1 MNKDLEQLREAVK
14 DGDWNEEAKMY
25 VVMVLERLTTA
36 VKVSKLL
43 RKADDEFF
51 EDTYAMKA
59 LAAAYNSLVED
70 LVNIGMDVFGGEEED
85 DREAEAEEEEED
97 SEAEADEDEEDEEA
111 EDEEAEDDD
120 DYCGDC
126 DDCEFSDD
134 CKYSGEREADED
146 PIGNIHRNMMNSFA
160 AMIPIEGIKYVSD
173 RMTGNNDGAVWVA
186 TFEGKNG
193 KQYNVLLTCGD
204 CNTKT
209 NKIILDDANDIDY
222 MYKHLAAGLY
232 GVMFTRVDDLG
243 FQFVKF
249 DDIKKWYMKEL
260 DFAYNT
266 DSPLVLNEVNKWL
279 KIEGTK

>member
-70 LVNIGMDVFGGEEED
+70 LVNIGMDVFGDDED
-85 DREAEAEEEEED
+85 DRKECEADDSEAEEEC
-97 SEAEADEDEEDEEA
+97 EADEA
-111 EDEEAEDDD
+111 EDEDID
-120 DYCGDC
+120 
-126 DDCEFSDD
+126 
-134 CKYSGEREADED
+134 
-146 PIGNIHRNMMNSFA
+146 NIHKNMMNSFA
-160 AMIPIEGIKYVSD
+160 AMIPVEGVKYVSD
-173 RMTGNNDGAVWVA
+173 TMTGNRDSAVWVA
-186 TFEGKNG
+186 TFADKEGKE
-193 KQYNVLLTCGD
+193 YNVLLTCGD

-209 NKIILDDANDIDY
+209 NKIILEDANDIDY
-222 MYKHLAAGLY
+222 MYRHLAAGLY
-232 GVMFTRVDDLG
+232 GVMFTRGDDHG
-243 FQFVKF
+243 FQFVQF
-249 DDIKKWYMKEL
+249 ADIKKWYMKEL

-279 KIEGTK
+279 GIK

>member
-70 LVNIGMDVFGGEEED
+70 LVNIGMDVFGD
-85 DREAEAEEEEED
+85 DRKECEADDSEAEEEC
-97 SEAEADEDEEDEEA
+97 EADEEEDE
-111 EDEEAEDDD
+111 D

-134 CKYSGEREADED
+134 CEYSGDRED

-173 RMTGNNDGAVWVA
+173 TMTGNKNSAVWVA
-186 TFEGKNG
+186 TFADKEGKD
-193 KQYNVLLTCGD
+193 YNVLLTCGD

-209 NKIILDDANDIDY
+209 NKIILEDANDIDY

-266 DSPLVLNEVNKWL
+266 DSPLVMNEVNKWL
-279 KIEGTK
+279 GIK

>member
-70 LVNIGMDVFGGEEED
+70 LVNIGMDVFGDDEREAGEEED
-85 DREAEAEEEEED
+85 DREAEADEEEEVGE
-97 SEAEADEDEEDEEA
+97 EEDE
-111 EDEEAEDDD
+111 D

-134 CKYSGEREADED
+134 CEYSGEREADED
-146 PIGNIHRNMMNSFA
+146 HIGNIHRNMMNSFA
-160 AMIPIEGIKYVSD
+160 AMIPVEGVKYVSD
-173 RMTGNNDGAVWVA
+173 RMTGNNNSAVWVA
-186 TFEGKNG
+186 TFAGKNG

-209 NKIILDDANDIDY
+209 NKIILEDANDIDY
-222 MYKHLAAGLY
+222 MYRHLAAGLY

-266 DSPLVLNEVNKWL
+266 DSPLVMNEVNKWL
-279 KIEGTK
+279 GIK

>member
-1 MNKDLEQLREAVK
+1 MNKDLEQLREAIK

-36 VKVSKLL
+36 VQVSKLL

-51 EDTYAMKA
+51 KDTYAMKA
-59 LAAAYNSLVED
+59 LGAAYNSLVED
-70 LVNIGMDVFGGEEED
+70 LVNIGIDVFGGEED
-85 DREAEAEEEEED
+85 EAEAEDCEDCEE
-97 SEAEADEDEEDEEA
+97 AEEDE
-111 EDEEAEDDD
+111 

-134 CKYSGEREADED
+134 CEYHEDED
-146 PIGNIHRNMMNSFA
+146 PIGDIHRNMMNSFA
-160 AMIPIEGIKYVSD
+160 AMLPVEGVKYVSD
-173 RMTGNNDGAVWVA
+173 RITGNDNSAVWVA
-186 TFEGKNG
+186 TFAGKNG
-193 KQYNVLLTCGD
+193 RQYNVLLTCGD

-209 NKIILDDANDIDY
+209 NKIILEDPNDIDY
-222 MYKHLAAGLY
+222 MYRHLAAGLY

-266 DSPLVLNEVNKWL
+266 DSPLVMNEVNKWL
-279 KIEGTK
+279 KIK

>member
-51 EDTYAMKA
+51 KDTYAMKA
-59 LAAAYNSLVED
+59 LGAAYNSLVED

-85 DREAEAEEEEED
+85 EV
-97 SEAEADEDEEDEEA
+97 EADDCDED
-111 EDEEAEDDD
+111 
-120 DYCGDC
+120 DC
-126 DDCEFSDD
+126 DDCEFRED
-134 CKYSGEREADED
+134 CEAEADREAEADESD
-146 PIGNIHRNMMNSFA
+146 IHTNMMNSFA
-160 AMIPIEGIKYVSD
+160 AMIPVEGIRYVED
-173 RMTGNNDGAVWVA
+173 RMIRCGDGAVWRA
-186 TFEGKNG
+186 TFVDKEGKY
-193 KQYNVLLTCGD
+193 YNVLLTCGD

-209 NKIILDDANDIDY
+209 NKIILDDSYDIDY
-222 MYKHLAAGLY
+222 LYGHLAAGVY
-232 GVMFTRVDDLG
+232 GVMFTRRDDRG

-260 DFAYNT
+260 DHAYNT
-266 DSPLVLNEVNKWL
+266 DSPLVMNEVNKWL
-279 KIEGTK
+279 GIK

>member
-70 LVNIGMDVFGGEEED
+70 LVNIGMDVFGGEEE
-85 DREAEAEEEEED
+85 EAKAGEEED
-97 SEAEADEDEEDEEA
+97 EA
-111 EDEEAEDDD
+111 EDEEAEDED

-134 CKYSGEREADED
+134 CEYSGDRED

-186 TFEGKNG
+186 TFAGKNG

-204 CNTKT
+204 YNTKT
-209 NKIILDDANDIDY
+209 NKIILEDANDIDY

-279 KIEGTK
+279 GIK

>member
-70 LVNIGMDVFGGEEED
+70 LVNIGMDVFGGEEE
-85 DREAEAEEEEED
+85 EAKAGEEED
-97 SEAEADEDEEDEEA
+97 EA
-111 EDEEAEDDD
+111 EDEEAEEDE

-126 DDCEFSDD
+126 EDCEFSDD
-134 CKYSGEREADED
+134 CEYSGEREADED
-146 PIGNIHRNMMNSFA
+146 PIGDIHKNMMNSFA

-173 RMTGNNDGAVWVA
+173 RMTGNNNSAVWVA
-186 TFEGKNG
+186 TFAGKNG

-209 NKIILDDANDIDY
+209 NKIILEDANDIDY

-232 GVMFTRVDDLG
+232 GVMFTRVDDHG

-279 KIEGTK
+279 KIK